1 MSVVMMFKCPKCEK
15 IFEADNVYKEHVV
28 ETQEDGTEIVKEYPI
43 NYVKLAYYDYKQKQI
58 VHEAYGK
65 DICPDCMRE
74 IAAAILAGENTKIR
88 IHEVKP
94 KERKRPGYTHLL
106 KNRENKSEVEQAQ
119 AEFAAQKAEDD
130 DDRE

>member
-28 ETQEDGTEIVKEYPI
+28 ETQEDGSEIVKEYPI

-94 KERKRPGYTHLL
+94 REKKFKKHVYRSQ
-106 KNRENKSEVEQAQ
+106 ENKSEVEQAQ

>member
-15 IFEADNVYKEHVV
+15 IFESDNVYKEHVV
-28 ETQEDGTEIVKEYPI
+28 ETQEDGSDIIKEYPI
-43 NYVKLAYYDYKQKQI
+43 NYVKLAYYDYKQKKI

-74 IAAAILAGENTKIR
+74 IAAVILAGENTKIR
-88 IHEVKP
+88 IHDVKL
-94 KERKRPGYTHLL
+94 KEKKFKKPVYRSQ
-106 KNRENKSEVEQAQ
+106 ENKSELEQEQ

-130 DDRE
+130 DDCK